1 MSDQPAAEVTETAT
15 EAPAPPK
22 PGPPASP
29 PAVAET
35 ATEDTTKQ
43 EPQSDPTDQ
52 LPADHPLVKAFAA
65 QKALI
70 KDLKP
75 KAAQLDQLVEAQK
88 SELQKANERAEAA
101 EGTLATI
108 QVAQQISDWKSQVS
122 KMKKY
127 EGVPASALRGTS
139 LEEIEEHAAEL
150 KALLPEPRTPGQV
163 PGEGHTVTTGTG
175 DPATQFAELI
185 RNARK

>member
-1 MSDQPAAEVTETAT
+1 MSDQPAEVTETAT

-22 PGPPASP
+22 PGPQASP
-29 PAVAET
+29 PEVTET
-35 ATEDTTKQ
+35 ATADTKT
-43 EPQSDPTDQ
+43 PQPDPTDR
-52 LPADHPLVKAFAA
+52 LPADHPLVKAFEA
-65 QKALI
+65 QKAQI
-70 KDLKP
+70 KELKP

-88 SELQKANERAEAA
+88 TELQKAVERAEAA

-122 KMKKY
+122 KMEKY

-150 KALLPEPRTPGQV
+150 KALLPEPPRPGQV
-163 PGEGHTVTTGTG
+163 LTEGRTVTNGSG